1 MHVIAKVAP
10 VKSNLQAILLM
21 TFAMSAFALA
31 DLLIRMA
38 STGGTGSAS
47 AGQMLALQGLIG
59 FFFFS
64 VLMRRR
70 NQRITPELMKN
81 PFVLARTLSDLVAA
95 TCFVT
100 ALTLMPVS
108 DASAILQVQPLVVT
122 MGAVLFLG
130 ERVGVYRWSAIF
142 VGFIGVMII
151 IRPGTQGIN
160 NASILVLLSVLGLS
174 ARDLFTRKLPTH
186 MSTLVIV
193 CFVSATLIP
202 VGFFLHVFT
211 LPVSF
216 FSIDMPVLVIAVISA
231 CSGMVGYYALTE
243 CMRIGEISAVAPYRY
258 TRLISAFVF
267 AWILLGEVPDT
278 QTLIGSAIIVTAGI
292 SVIYREHYLSRS

>member
-1 MHVIAKVAP
+1 M
-10 VKSNLQAILLM
+10 
-21 TFAMSAFALA
+21 
-31 DLLIRMA
+31 
-38 STGGTGSAS
+38 
-47 AGQMLALQGLIG
+47 G

-64 VLMRRR
+64 VLMIRR
-70 NQRITPELMKN
+70 NQRITLELMKN

-151 IRPGTQGIN
+151 IRPGTQGID

-186 MSTLVIV
+186 MSTLTIV

-202 VGFFLHVFT
+202 VGLF
-211 LPVSF
+211 
-216 FSIDMPVLVIAVISA
+216 SA
-231 CSGMVGYYALTE
+231 C
-243 CMRIGEISAVAPYRY
+243 ISP
-258 TRLISAFVF
+258 
-267 AWILLGEVPDT
+267 
-278 QTLIGSAIIVTAGI
+278 
-292 SVIYREHYLSRS
+292 SRAHSLP